1 MSHYYPGEP
10 STWYTNGAI
19 ASPLSTSPLADTGQV
34 ASVDNYLAQIVI
46 SADNAAVVAIQHR
59 DAANATNVTEQRI
72 YVGANGTASL
82 WLPCRIDT
90 ANERYR
96 LIPASNVSPG
106 NVSGSILF
114 QKMK

>member
-10 STWYTNGAI
+10 STWYTNGNI

-34 ASVDNYLAQIVI
+34 AAAGNYLAEVVVSSDVGTVVNLQHR
-46 SADNAAVVAIQHR
+46 SADNSA
-59 DAANATNVTEQRI
+59 NVTEQRLFI
-72 YVGANGTASL
+72 SASGTVSL
-82 WLPCRIDT
+82 WLPCRIDN

-96 LIPASNVSPG
+96 LIPNANVSPG
-106 NVSGSILF
+106 NVCGSILF